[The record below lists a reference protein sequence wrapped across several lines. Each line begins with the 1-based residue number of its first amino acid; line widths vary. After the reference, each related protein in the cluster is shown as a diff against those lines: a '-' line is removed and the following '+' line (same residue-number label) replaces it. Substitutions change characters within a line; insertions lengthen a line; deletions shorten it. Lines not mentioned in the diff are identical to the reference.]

1 MPTPRPVDFVIGM
14 RHTVTGMLK
23 VKKPVFRR
31 GLHLFF
37 LFPVVLYSLQ
47 QVVSPPL
54 VVAQPE
60 KGTLWVFAVGVSQY
74 KNPALSLQYA
84 DHDAEALAQAFQ
96 TQGGKIFQKVNT
108 KVLVNQEVSRQAI
121 AREMQTFFASAAA
134 DDAALIAL
142 MGHGVVDGGSFY
154 FLPHPA
160 DLTNLSSEGLPLAEF
175 EASVREVGKK
185 VQRLILAIDTCHA
198 GAVEIRTRGIK
209 LAAAG
214 EERKTGVSL
223 AGGLA
228 PTSREAY
235 ILSSSKDTEESL
247 EDASYRLPG
256 EKRGHGA
263 FTYAILRGL
272 RGEADTDRDRVV
284 NVLDLFTYA
293 SSQVPKITGG
303 RQHPFVRGAGTNFA
317 LAETARPAK
326 TQDVK
331 EAAALVEEG
340 KEHQRKGEPA
350 KAETAFARAQEL
362 NPRDEVPEILRAQAK
377 EEVELR
383 QDPRAQREVINQAQ
397 QLLKAAPP
405 PPTPDPWSPRPM
417 VITFLDFNTLGSKQE
432 KSGLHEVLVQRVAQ
446 ALQGTKRVQVVDRR
460 LLDHVLEELKL
471 SMSDLSDPATRLK
484 VGRILVARLIGTGDV
499 VFVSDTHLAFN
510 LRMIDTETTE
520 IKFNLSKDGSD
531 PEKILAMADEIALGI
546 AEQLQREY
554 PIRGKIISA
563 EGDEIILNIGAKHGL
578 TPGIKMKAIV
588 EEPVTIDGEVVAQR
602 KKEIGVIEITA
613 VEEKASFARVV
624 GRKGQLGKGAKV
636 IEALATGAKP

>member
-1 MPTPRPVDFVIGM
+1 MT
-14 RHTVTGMLK
+14 K
-23 VKKPVFRR
+23 AKKSAFRR

-37 LFPVVLYSLQ
+37 LFSVVLYGLQ

-54 VVAQPE
+54 VIAQPE

-74 KNPALSLQYA
+74 KNSTISLQYA
-84 DHDAEALAQAFQ
+84 DNDAEALARAFQ
-96 TQGGKIFQKVNT
+96 AQSGKVFQKVYT
-108 KVLVNQEVSRQAI
+108 KVLVNQEASRQAI
-121 AREMQTFFASAAA
+121 IREMQTFFAQATAE
-134 DDAALIAL
+134 DAALIAL

-160 DLTNLSSEGLPLAEF
+160 DLSNLSSEGLPLAEF

-209 LAAAG
+209 LATTG

-228 PTSREAY
+228 PTTREAY

-247 EDASYRLPG
+247 EDANYRLPG
-256 EKRGHGA
+256 EKKGHGA

-272 RGEADTDRDRVV
+272 RGEADTDSDRVV

-326 TQDVK
+326 TEDVK

-350 KAETAFARAQEL
+350 KAETSFARAQEL

-377 EEVELR
+377 EEVAFR
-383 QDPRAQREVINQAQ
+383 QDPQAQRDVIEQAQ
-397 QLLKAAPP
+397 KLVQEQKLIKDGGG
-405 PPTPDPWSPRPM
+405 DPWSPRPM
-417 VITFLDFNTLGSKQE
+417 VITFLDFNTLGGKQE

-484 VGRILVARLIGTGDV
+484 IGRLLVARLIGTGDV
-499 VFVSDTHLAFN
+499 VFVSDDHLAFN

-554 PIRGKIISA
+554 PIRGKIISV
-563 EGDEIILNIGAKHGL
+563 EGDEVILNIGAKHGL

-588 EEPVTIDGEVVAQR
+588 EEPVTIDGEVVAQK
-602 KKEIGVIEITA
+602 KKEIGSIEITA

-624 GRKGQLGKGAKV
+624 GRKGQLGKGTKV
-636 IEALATGAKP
+636 IEALATGANP